1 MVDKID
7 KEVKSPEAK
16 ETKAPV
22 TFTPDQIELVNK
34 MLEERIKGLNTKQD
48 NPNSPVSLYNM
59 RDPKEI
65 KTVSV
70 SRFDGKWVIG
80 FKNLQTDTFKK
91 HIPLYLRYGIN
102 VERKLN
108 REPYVTLLLSTD
120 GKKIEEKEVMLI
132 DYMEYRD
139 KVNVPVIKVNT
150 KEVIHDHG
158 ILGRTGQF
166 AVAIDDKG
174 NPESRPTIMAQ
185 SKTVERTF
193 EVQLEGFEDTTTF
206 ITDFLG

>member
-1 MVDKID
+1 MAEE
-7 KEVKSPEAK
+7 KEKVKSPEAK
-16 ETKAPV
+16 EIKAPV

-34 MLEERIKGLNTKQD
+34 MLDERVKGLSQRQD

-70 SRFDGKWVIG
+70 SRFEGKWVVG
-80 FKNLQTDTFKK
+80 FKNIQTDSFKK
-91 HIPLYLRYGIN
+91 HIALYLEYG
-102 VERKLN
+102 VDPVRRLN
-108 REPYVTLLLSTD
+108 REPYVTLLLSAD
-120 GKKIEEKEVMLI
+120 GKKIEEKKVLLI

-158 ILGRTGQF
+158 VLGRTGQF

-174 NPESRPTIMAQ
+174 NPETRPTIMAQ
-185 SKTVERTF
+185 SKTIERTF
-193 EVQLEGFEDTTTF
+193 EVKLEGFADTTTF